1 MQSIYSRRNL
11 IDGQTGMTL
20 PLNELGTYCK
30 HNMLGICGDKML
42 LIGTFEFD
50 CWDLVEI
57 ISCWRTG

>member
-1 MQSIYSRRNL
+1 MNSFFENVCRGFIVGDL

-30 HNMLGICGDKML
+30 HNLLGICGDKML

-50 CWDLVEI
+50 C
-57 ISCWRTG
+57 

>member
-1 MQSIYSRRNL
+1 
-11 IDGQTGMTL
+11 MTL